1 MDREVEGQ
9 PSAEYLWKNK
19 GVVPFL
25 KVDKGLADEGDG
37 VQLMKP
43 NPDLEALLD
52 RGLGEGIF
60 GTKMRS
66 VIKVASE
73 SGVGA
78 VVDQQFSEGARI
90 LAKGL
95 VPILEPEVDIN
106 SPSKASA
113 EDLLLAALT
122 AGLDEL
128 PDGQQVMFKL
138 TLPEVDD
145 HYSELVDH
153 AKVLKVVALSGGY
166 SREEANARL
175 SRNRGM
181 VASFSRALVEDL
193 VVDQSADDFDAT
205 LDASIAEIYAAGD
218 L

>member
-1 MDREVEGQ
+1 MSLAALLSLFMALIALALLPSSSVALVVAR
-9 PSAEYLWKNK
+9 SAER
-19 GVVPFL
+19 GVSH
-25 KVDKGLADEGDG
+25 GLAAA
-37 VQLMKP
+37 V
-43 NPDLEALLD
+43 
-52 RGLGEGIF
+52 GI
-60 GTKMRS
+60 T
-66 VIKVASE
+66 
-73 SGVGA
+73 
-78 VVDQQFSEGARI
+78 
-90 LAKGL
+90 LA
-95 VPILEPEVDIN
+95 
-106 SPSKASA
+106 
-113 EDLLLAALT
+113 DLLLAALT